1 MLFVSSILVFLII
14 RLIPGDP
21 VINLLPPNP
30 KPEQIEAMRERYGFD
45 KPLYVQ
51 YGIWMENILRGN
63 LGTSISNG
71 FDVGALLQLK
81 FAVTIQLALAAM
93 TIALLTAFPLGIAAG
108 LRPSSLMARF
118 LNLYTTLG
126 FAIPNFWLGILL
138 ILCFGVW
145 LRLLPTSGF
154 TSITVDP
161 LKALRFL
168 LLPAFTLSIGTS
180 VVIANFLRYSVEEVM
195 MAEYISAA
203 VARGLS
209 YKRVVLK
216 HALKNSMIPVV
227 TVATLQLGAMLGGAV
242 VTESVFGVPGI
253 GRLMVDA
260 IAGRD
265 YPVVQGSLLLV
276 VVIFIMLNFVTDV
289 TYGWLDPRIRLS

>member
-1 MLFVSSILVFLII
+1 VLFVSSILVFLII

-21 VINLLPPNP
+21 VLNLLPPNP

-51 YGIWMENILRGN
+51 YGIWLENILRGN

-195 MAEYISAA
+195 RAEYISAA

-216 HALKNSMIPVV
+216 HALKNAMIPVV